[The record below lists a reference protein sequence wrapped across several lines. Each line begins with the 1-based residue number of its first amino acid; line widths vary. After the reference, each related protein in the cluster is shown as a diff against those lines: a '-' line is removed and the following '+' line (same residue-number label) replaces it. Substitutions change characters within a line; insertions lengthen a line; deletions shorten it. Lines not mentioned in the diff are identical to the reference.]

1 MNDNTTPS
9 RRTLAPSETRD
20 DLGHVPDGYSIAS
33 DAETSSWQTFG
44 PTVTANVNGPEPV
57 ARAKPGKSAG
67 KAIRE
72 IVETILLAAVIFFG
86 VRLLVL
92 NFKVDGSSMQPNLQN
107 EELLLVNRN
116 AYGDVDLNRILN
128 RIPGVEREG
137 SWVIWEF
144 DPPERGDI
152 IVFDPPNGDDKP
164 YIKRVIALEG
174 ETVSI
179 RDGSVFIDGIE
190 LNEPYIRE
198 GITECT
204 GSTCEWTVPEGAVF
218 AMGDNRRNST
228 DSRVFGPVDIDSI
241 IGKALVTYW
250 PTDHIGI
257 VPHYD
262 YPEIS
267 DEPEYVP

>member
-1 MNDNTTPS
+1 MSETPNPS

-20 DLGHVPDGYSIAS
+20 DLGHVPDGYSIAR
-33 DAETSSWQTFG
+33 DPE
-44 PTVTANVNGPEPV
+44 TANWQSPGAQVNGAPQSSETESRTK
-57 ARAKPGKSAG
+57 AEKSTG

-72 IVETILLAAVIFFG
+72 IVETILLAAIIFFG

-92 NFKVDGSSMQPNLQN
+92 NFKVDGSSMLPNLVH

-116 AYGDVDLNRILN
+116 AYDEIDLNSILN
-128 RIPGVEREG
+128 RIPGVDRDGE
-137 SWVIWEF
+137 WVIWEF

-179 RDGSVFIDGIE
+179 RDGSVFIDGVE
-190 LNEPYIRE
+190 LNEPYIRD
-198 GITECT
+198 GITECV
-204 GSTCEWTVPEGAVF
+204 GSTCEWTVPEGSVF

-228 DSRVFGPVDIDSI
+228 DSRSFGPVDIDLI

-262 YPEIS
+262 YPEIE
-267 DEPEYVP
+267 D